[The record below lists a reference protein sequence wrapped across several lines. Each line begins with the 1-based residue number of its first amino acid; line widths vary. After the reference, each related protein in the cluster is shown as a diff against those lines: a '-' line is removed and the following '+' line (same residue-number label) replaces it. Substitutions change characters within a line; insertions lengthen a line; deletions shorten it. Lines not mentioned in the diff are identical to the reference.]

1 MNQTK
6 MKQYLITLIAFSAAV
21 IGCTKSGLVEAPQK
35 YQEPITFETYT
46 GKTPTTKAAEVTTA
60 TLATH
65 TSKDDPAFHV
75 NAFLVSDT
83 QTYTNAY
90 MNKDV
95 WSASSTLTEDENNE
109 GYYTSWLYEG
119 STYWPDNGSLLFVA
133 YGLNADKVF
142 GAKDAVIDPDT
153 EEVITPAVPATPT
166 MSFSSYA
173 NFTYAV
179 PTKTSEQE
187 DLIVAVPTTQG
198 ITNNTASNVLLNFKH
213 VLSKVGFSLKTDAD
227 NNVLITIKSIKLKG
241 AFYSAGDVNLAA
253 TTPAISTG
261 TRTADVS
268 SYSLF
273 DTNYGENEA
282 TGPFDCFQI
291 TKSPGATPTAIY
303 ANTTLTPSTGEGVS
317 DAYASK
323 TGATDANRYMMLIPS
338 TQSAATIEVVYELEG
353 AQEKTATASLGTNF
367 KFEAGK
373 AYEFVIKM
381 NTSSIEF
388 EAGVTGWDDTTVTG
402 ESIVLKPVIK

>member
-1 MNQTK
+1 

-198 ITNNTASNVLLNFKH
+198 ITTNTASNVLLNFKH
-213 VLSKVGFSLKTDAD
+213 VL
-227 NNVLITIKSIKLKG
+227 
-241 AFYSAGDVNLAA
+241 
-253 TTPAISTG
+253 
-261 TRTADVS
+261 
-268 SYSLF
+268 
-273 DTNYGENEA
+273 
-282 TGPFDCFQI
+282 
-291 TKSPGATPTAIY
+291 
-303 ANTTLTPSTGEGVS
+303 
-317 DAYASK
+317 
-323 TGATDANRYMMLIPS
+323 
-338 TQSAATIEVVYELEG
+338 
-353 AQEKTATASLGTNF
+353 
-367 KFEAGK
+367 
-373 AYEFVIKM
+373 
-381 NTSSIEF
+381 
-388 EAGVTGWDDTTVTG
+388 
-402 ESIVLKPVIK
+402 